1 MRFLTEEDL
10 RLLYRNSPFA
20 EYRIEPDTRLT
31 PGGRQFLNDRGV
43 RICGECEVAG
53 RGGMAGKPG
62 VETPG
67 NPSAT
72 ASTSATAHT
81 SAAPTSPAT
90 PHELRAL
97 RRAQSIFLNIGA
109 ELLEHSV
116 VTAGEVFELERL
128 LAAAAAGDFTKE
140 PEFPA
145 CTGINAENAGEL
157 LEDCFEITG
166 FHAQLEAGKE
176 IVRLHGLRCELR
188 CLEAELSGGRKRA
201 VRIIINR
208 LSQMI
213 CRALGGT
220 TCQRKD

>member
-10 RLLYRNSPFA
+10 RLLYRNTPFA
-20 EYRIEPDTRLT
+20 EYHIEPGTRLT
-31 PGGRQFLNDRGV
+31 PGGRQFLNDRGIRV
-43 RICGECEVAG
+43 CGERASARSVAVGNAQAAGNAQVAG
-53 RGGMAGKPG
+53 PLL
-62 VETPG
+62 P
-67 NPSAT
+67 
-72 ASTSATAHT
+72 
-81 SAAPTSPAT
+81 AAPTSPASS
-90 PHELRAL
+90 HELLAL
-97 RRAQSIFLNIGA
+97 RRAQSIFLSTGA
-109 ELLEHSV
+109 ELLDYSV

-128 LAAAAAGDFTKE
+128 LASAAAGDFTRE
-140 PEFPA
+140 PECSA
-145 CTGINAENAGEL
+145 CTGISAKNAGEL
-157 LEDCFEITG
+157 LEDCFEVTG

-201 VRIIINR
+201 VRTIINR

>member
-1 MRFLTEEDL
+1 M
-10 RLLYRNSPFA
+10 
-20 EYRIEPDTRLT
+20 
-31 PGGRQFLNDRGV
+31 
-43 RICGECEVAG
+43 
-53 RGGMAGKPG
+53 
-62 VETPG
+62 
-67 NPSAT
+67 
-72 ASTSATAHT
+72 
-81 SAAPTSPAT
+81 
-90 PHELRAL
+90 
-97 RRAQSIFLNIGA
+97 
-109 ELLEHSV
+109 

-157 LEDCFEITG
+157 LEDCFEVTG

-201 VRIIINR
+201 VRIMINR

>member
-10 RLLYRNSPFA
+10 RRLYRNAPFA
-20 EYRIEPDTRLT
+20 EYHIEPGTRLT

-43 RICGECEVAG
+43 RICGDQEVAG

-62 VETPG
+62 AETPG
-67 NPSAT
+67 NPSV
-72 ASTSATAHT
+72 ASPI
-81 SAAPTSPAT
+81 SAAPTSTAAHTSAVT
-90 PHELRAL
+90 PHELLAL
-97 RRAQSIFLNIGA
+97 RRAQSIFLNTGA

-128 LAAAAAGDFTKE
+128 LAAVTAGDFTRE
-140 PEFPA
+140 PELPA
-145 CTGINAENAGEL
+145 CTGINAENDGEL
-157 LEDCFEITG
+157 LEDCFEVTG

-188 CLEAELSGGRKRA
+188 CLEAELSGDRKQA
-201 VRIIINR
+201 VRFIINR

-213 CRALGGT
+213 CRAIGGT
-220 TCQRKD
+220 VCQRKD

>member
-20 EYRIEPDTRLT
+20 EYRIESGTRLT

-43 RICGECEVAG
+43 RICGEQEVAG

-62 VETPG
+62 AETPG
-67 NPSAT
+67 NS
-72 ASTSATAHT
+72 
-81 SAAPTSPAT
+81 SAAPASAATHTAPAT
-90 PHELRAL
+90 PHELLAL
-97 RRAQSIFLNIGA
+97 RRAQSIFLNTGA

-128 LAAAAAGDFTKE
+128 LAAVTAGDFTRL

-145 CTGINAENAGEL
+145 CTGISAENAGEL
-157 LEDCFEITG
+157 LEDCFEVTG

-201 VRIIINR
+201 VRIMINR

-213 CRALGGT
+213 CRAIGGT
-220 TCQRKD
+220 VCQRKD

>member
-10 RLLYRNSPFA
+10 RLLYRNAPFA
-20 EYRIEPDTRLT
+20 EYHIEPGTRLT

-43 RICGECEVAG
+43 RICGDMRGCGERRDG
-53 RGGMAGKPG
+53 REARSGNAGKSIRCRPI
-62 VETPG
+62 
-67 NPSAT
+67 
-72 ASTSATAHT
+72 
-81 SAAPTSPAT
+81 SAAPTSTAAHTSAVT
-90 PHELRAL
+90 PHELLAL
-97 RRAQSIFLNIGA
+97 RRAQSIFLNTGA

-128 LAAAAAGDFTKE
+128 LAAATAGDFTRE

-157 LEDCFEITG
+157 LEDCFEVTG

-213 CRALGGT
+213 CRAIGGT
-220 TCQRKD
+220 VCQRKD